1 MTDRNFAERFAREWA
16 QAWNDKDIEA
26 ILRHYS
32 DDVVFHSPRIALLL
46 GSDKP
51 SVEGKDALRA
61 YWAAALEKSPALYFE
76 VDRVFVGADA
86 LTILYTNHRDETVAE
101 TFVFNTARRVR
112 LSAATYS

>member
-16 QAWNDKDIEA
+16 QAWNDRDIEA
-26 ILRHYS
+26 ILRHYT
-32 DDVVFHSPRIALLL
+32 DDVVFHSPRIALVL

-61 YWAAALEKSPALYFE
+61 YWMAALEKASSLYFE
-76 VDRVFVGADA
+76 VDRVFIGADA

-101 TFVFNTARRVR
+101 TFIFDSARRVR
-112 LSAATYS
+112 LSTATYS